1 MATTPRNFRQLEGSE
16 LRPSPNARV
25 LGPADETETLRAT
38 IVLRRRPDGPPVPGP
53 AYYLRTPP
61 SERPRLSESG
71 FAARYGADPGDIER
85 VAAFA
90 RSHGLTVDEIN
101 AARRTVVVA
110 GTVVRFNSAFNVTL
124 RTYEHEVQRSAR
136 SERRT
141 EAYRGYDGFIHVPAD
156 LVGVVIGVFG
166 LDNRRITKRNAADPP
181 EQPRSLSGR
190 RRRSMTSRPTWLRA
204 RRSRSSPKAATSRAT

>member
-25 LGPADETETLRAT
+25 LGPADETETLRTT

-90 RSHGLTVDEIN
+90 RSRGLTVDEIN
-101 AARRTVVVA
+101 AARRTVVVE
-110 GTVVRFNSAFNVTL
+110 GTVAQFNRAFNVTL
-124 RTYEHEVQRSAR
+124 RAYEHEVQRSAR

-156 LVGVVIGVFG
+156 LVGVVIGYLASTIG
-166 LDNRRITKRNAADPP
+166 ASPSAMQRTRR
-181 EQPRSLSGR
+181 EQPRSLSAR
-190 RRRSMTSRPTWLRA
+190 RRGSMTSRPTWLRA
-204 RRSRSSPKAATSRAT
+204 RRSRSSPKAATLRAT